1 MDRRNLLGATD
12 SDILTFNHHI
22 TALVEKIT
30 RSLSA
35 LKTIRAHGLV
45 GNALWDVS
53 RHEPPWS
60 HSMLYASP
68 DWLGFLRVDDR
79 TGFGL

>member
-1 MDRRNLLGATD
+1 MTTD
-12 SDILTFNHHI
+12 SDILTFTHHI

-35 LKTIRAHGLV
+35 LKTTRAHGLV
-45 GNALWDVS
+45 GNALWDVCYTDM
-53 RHEPPWS
+53 S
-60 HSMLYASP
+60 HLLYASP
-68 DWLGFLRVDDR
+68 AWLGFLRVDDR